1 MTSICIFP
9 LIGDNK
15 GKNTIQMNT
24 AQLIHDI
31 WVDGGNTQGLLQKVK
46 YAYSWDTYELYADLI
61 SKSPYLSDSVLLATI
76 YQTNALPDIMVKYIL
91 IANPQSFSNG
101 NITGAVY
108 DYRMN
113 MFSSFAEEESYIT
126 DTISPRQQLESNITY
141 YATER
146 KSYVDLL
153 KQYYI
158 ANPSGLNTD
167 NLIQLLAG
175 ESDINS
181 QYELAFIYISKND
194 QKSLTN
200 VMSAIPQMIDP
211 NDQAE
216 LDKFSEMNKLMPIIF
231 NLENG
236 IETIDSLNVDEQSF
250 VYNLTGNNDN
260 LPEMLAKAI
269 RIQTDTSFHYD
280 EPIFVVDTLQ
290 TKSKTIKKTP
300 KQLNTKETLNIF
312 PNPAKGYLIVD
323 YRNNTPAKEILLVIT
338 DMQGRLQK
346 KILLNVK
353 FTQNL
358 VDVHNFV
365 NGMYNFTIFV
375 DGNQKNSNKIVIQN

>member
-1 MTSICIFP
+1 
-9 LIGDNK
+9 
-15 GKNTIQMNT
+15 MNT

-31 WVDGGNTQGLLQKVK
+31 WIDGGNTAELKQAVDLCYPEKVF
-46 YAYSWDTYELYADLI
+46 DLFNTLI
-61 SKSPYLSDSVLLATI
+61 SDSPYLSDEVMVAAI
-76 YQTNALPDIMVKYIL
+76 EQTNALPDIMVKYIL

-260 LPEMLAKAI
+260 LPEMLAKAL

-312 PNPAKGYLIVD
+312 PNPSKDYVIVD
-323 YRNNTPAKEILLVIT
+323 YKNNTPVKEILLVIT

-346 KILLNVK
+346 KMLLNVK

-375 DGNQKNSNKIVIQN
+375 DEKQKASNKIVIQN